1 VPTLRISGALA
12 VAFLLVL
19 LPSGPATG
27 SGAALR
33 GKIAFSAGEIV
44 GDIYTV
50 RADGSHLRQLTR
62 TELPEQSPT
71 WSPDGKWIV
80 YVGQIGRTGSGLFRM
95 TSDGRQKSLL
105 LREDESSH
113 QFVADPAW
121 SPDGRRIAFT
131 SARLGDLRV
140 WTIGLD
146 GTLVM
151 VTKTFGVM
159 PTWSPDGRRLA
170 YGGIGAGRRGTI
182 FVIGSDGRGNRAV
195 TDEPVDAS
203 YPVWS
208 PDGKWIAFRSLNRDW
223 RRHEVDSLVIVRPN
237 GTSRRRLV
245 RGGVV
250 FPVAWS
256 PASDA
261 VLVVRAAAAPGS
273 LSQLFAVPLD
283 GAPARAVPGTY
294 AAGDASW
301 HR

>member
-1 VPTLRISGALA
+1 VSTLRISGALV
-12 VAFLLVL
+12 VALVLVL

-27 SGAALR
+27 GEKALR

-80 YVGQIGRTGSGLFRM
+80 YVGQIGRTESGLYRM
-95 TSDGRQKSLL
+95 RADGRRKSLF
-105 LREDESSH
+105 LREDASAH
-113 QFVADPAW
+113 QFIADPAW
-121 SPDGRRIAFT
+121 SPDGRRIAFA
-131 SARLGDLRV
+131 SARFGAWRI

-151 VTKTFGVM
+151 VTKTPGAS

-170 YGGIGAGRRGTI
+170 YGGTGAGGRGTI
-182 FVIGSDGRGNRAV
+182 FVIGRDGRGNRAV
-195 TDEPVDAS
+195 THEPVEAS

-223 RRHEVDSLVIVRPN
+223 RRHEVDSLVVVRPN
-237 GTSRRRLV
+237 GTSRRRLS
-245 RGGVV
+245 RGGVI

-261 VLVVRAAAAPGS
+261 VLVARGGAAPGS
-273 LSQLFAVPLD
+273 LRQLFTVPLD

-294 AAGDASW
+294 AVGDASW
-301 HR
+301 IR